1 MSFSIPEG
9 IIDWAEKLAFCI
21 AANEKLRLDH
31 NVHGASFLAQTITE
45 AEWEAYKS
53 QVFQPLFLEIAQ
65 QTLALRDFPP
75 EANVSATTLDGFSET
90 AYAFPEGL
98 SWVEQVG
105 VVYAMLGRSDL
116 TQDQKI
122 WVQAALPEVPQEA
135 LDAITLSTQQLTQ
148 QEAFLVLKDGSKQP
162 LTMEVE
168 STSYSNGRVDRKI
181 IVPAIN
187 TGTGTNN

>member
-1 MSFSIPEG
+1 MSFSIPES
-9 IIDWAEKLAFCI
+9 IVDWAEKLAYCT
-21 AANEKLRLDH
+21 AAKEKLRLDH

-45 AEWEAYKS
+45 AEWKAYQSDVFFPLTVAIDSMINTLQDATEGLPTVDLAWFTEAGL
-53 QVFQPLFLEIAQ
+53 VL
-65 QTLALRDFPP
+65 
-75 EANVSATTLDGFSET
+75 
-90 AYAFPEGL
+90 PEGTW
-98 SWVEQVG
+98 SEQYG
-105 VVYAMLGRSDL
+105 LCRALLKQDL
-116 TQDQKI
+116 TEEQM
-122 WVQAALPEVPQEA
+122 AAVCSQECFRVIPQEA

-148 QEAFLVLKDGSKQP
+148 QKAFLVLKDGTKQP